1 MGDKRVVRI
10 KKQTPRSEQADR
22 SIGLWVD
29 ADVFAKIKSGN
40 GDGLKKETFSASQH
54 YLDLAAL
61 VLDDKSKKDG
71 KKKSRSKSADP
82 TR

>member
-1 MGDKRVVRI
+1 MAGKRVVRI
-10 KKQTPRSEQADR
+10 KKQPSRSKQADR

-61 VLDDKSKKDG
+61 VLDDKSKKDA
-71 KKKSRSKSADP
+71 KRKSRSKPADMG
-82 TR
+82 R